1 MDNGIRIP
9 VVGVGVRLVRRP
21 ASLPVLVGRGCE
33 YPFLPQ
39 RLGNLHRAASLHAEV
54 KDVLDHLGRFLVHQ
68 PLRLVL
74 LVLDIAVWGVY
85 CQRLA
90 ALPFGLVHRAY
101 LAAGIFCKKLVEP
114 VFYTSHVVVHA
125 VGVDGVEVVVD
136 GDIPYSILGEGEID
150 IQPLQGRIAAQ
161 PR

>member
-85 CQRLA
+85 RQRLT
-90 ALPFGLVHRAY
+90 ALPLGLVYRAY
-101 LAAGIFCKKLVEP
+101 LPAGVLGEKFIEP
-114 VFYTSHVVVHA
+114 VFDTCHIIVHA
-125 VGVDGVEVVVD
+125 VWVDGVKVVVD
-136 GDIPYSILGEGEID
+136 SDIPYSMLGEGEVD
-150 IQPLQGRIAAQ
+150 VQSREG
-161 PR
+161 